1 MHNIRTMKTMRS
13 GAQQEMDDDYMK
25 KEEKTKIK
33 VSYNISSE

>member
-1 MHNIRTMKTMRS
+1 MHGTRMMKTTRS
-13 GAQQEMDDDYMK
+13 GAQHEMDNDYMK